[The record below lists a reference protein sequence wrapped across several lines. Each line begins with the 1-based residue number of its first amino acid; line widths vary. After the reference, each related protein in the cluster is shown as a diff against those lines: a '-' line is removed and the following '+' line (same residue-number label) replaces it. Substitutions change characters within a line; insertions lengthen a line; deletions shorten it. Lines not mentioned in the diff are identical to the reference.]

1 MTSPDFS
8 VIIPTFRRPRE
19 LAEAIASCLRQCDV
33 SVEILVVD
41 DSPEGSAEATVRGFR
56 DSRVGYTKNPMPT
69 GGVPSVVRNIGW
81 PLARGEFIHFLD
93 DDDIVVEGHYAAA
106 RAAFA
111 TNPAIGLV
119 FGRIEPFA
127 QQPSDQLRHEQQ
139 YFGEAAR
146 KAALSGR
153 FGSRLAFVGRMLFDN
168 ALLVCSSSIIRRKC
182 LETIGGFDPSIRL
195 MEDADFHVRA
205 MRAFGVRFLERTAIR
220 YRVGGTSLM
229 HSPNPTTE
237 QRRNELLGRRQMQ
250 ASYRRLYGPMEF
262 YALAIFA
269 RTILQ
274 FF

>member
-1 MTSPDFS
+1 MSSPDFS

-19 LAEAIASCLRQCDV
+19 LAEAIASCLQQCDV

-41 DSPEGSAEATVRGFR
+41 DSPEGSAEAIVRSFR
-56 DSRVGYTKNPMPT
+56 DSRVGYTKNPMPS

-127 QQPSDQLRHEQQ
+127 QRPSNQLRHEQQ

-182 LETIGGFDPSIRL
+182 VETIGGFDPSIRL

-205 MRAFGVRFLERTAIR
+205 MRAFGVKFLERTAIR
-220 YRVGGTSLM
+220 YRVGGASLM

-269 RTILQ
+269 RTILE